1 MSTTAKQKNPLGAM
15 IAGALTLLVVVWL
28 ARLAIDVWTM
38 PSSSVIPYT
47 AAEAETA
54 AQTAAPKAEPTS
66 PATEASTRVSLVKPI
81 FLRQGEP
88 ICASSAELQAMA
100 SGAPADC
107 TVAPHTI
114 PVYLM
119 DGGEPFFQR
128 LKVRFGSDAAW
139 ADGWVYA
146 PSLTNDA
153 PPASASAP

>member
-1 MSTTAKQKNPLGAM
+1 MTTAAKQKFPLGAA
-15 IAGALTLLVVVWL
+15 IAGALVLLFVVWL
-28 ARLAIDVWTM
+28 ARLAIDVWTT
-38 PSSSVIPYT
+38 PASVIPYT
-47 AAEAETA
+47 VAEAETA
-54 AQTAAPKAEPTS
+54 AKAAAAKAAPALPAEE
-66 PATEASTRVSLVKPI
+66 PAARVSLVKPI

-107 TVAPHTI
+107 TVAPRTI

-139 ADGWVYA
+139 TDGWVYA
-146 PSLTNDA
+146 PSLTNEA
-153 PPASASAP
+153 PPASAATP